1 MPRKGLLVPLAL
13 AAVVALTGAACRQ
26 DMHDT
31 PRVEANE
38 ATDAFEDGRG
48 NRPLVEGTVAR
59 GWLNDDEQLTTG
71 KVDGKLVDEFPF
83 PVTREV
89 LERGQQRFNAF
100 CTPCHGKTGMGNG
113 MIVQRGLKPPPSFH
127 DQRLRAAPAGYY
139 FDVMSNGFGVMQD
152 YRAQVDVP
160 DEPIADWETLKRVAP
175 NPLVPTYGEAIA
187 AALTDAERERLDAH
201 MNALAAAGTPTRCT
215 MATAFLRALR
225 P

>member
-1 MPRKGLLVPLAL
+1 LPRKGLLAPLAL
-13 AAVVALTGAACRQ
+13 MALVATGAACRQ

-48 NRPLVEGTVAR
+48 NRPLVDGTVAR

-71 KVDGKLVDEFPF
+71 KVDGTLVDEFPF

-89 LERGQQRFNAF
+89 LERGQQRFDAF

-152 YRAQVDVP
+152 YRAQVDVK
-160 DEPIADWETLKRVAP
+160 DRW
-175 NPLVPTYGEAIA
+175 AIA
-187 AALTDAERERLDAH
+187 AYI
-201 MNALAAAGTPTRCT
+201 
-215 MATAFLRALR
+215 RALQLSQQATVADV
-225 P
+225 PHDKVADLDKPVDAAPAKPAPSHGSGH

>member
-1 MPRKGLLVPLAL
+1 MPRKGLPAPLAL
-13 AAVVALTGAACRQ
+13 VALVALTGAACRQ

-127 DQRLRAAPAGYY
+127 DQRLRTAPAGYY

-152 YRAQVDVP
+152 YRAQVDVK
-160 DEPIADWETLKRVAP
+160 DRW
-175 NPLVPTYGEAIA
+175 AIA
-187 AALTDAERERLDAH
+187 AYV
-201 MNALAAAGTPTRCT
+201 
-215 MATAFLRALR
+215 RALQLSQR
-225 P
+225 ATLADVPHDKVADLDKPVDAAPAKARASHGSGRLSIE

>member
-1 MPRKGLLVPLAL
+1 MPRKGLLAPVAL
-13 AAVVALTGAACRQ
+13 MALVALTGAACRQ

-152 YRAQVDVP
+152 YRAQVDVK
-160 DEPIADWETLKRVAP
+160 DRW
-175 NPLVPTYGEAIA
+175 AIA
-187 AALTDAERERLDAH
+187 AYI
-201 MNALAAAGTPTRCT
+201 
-215 MATAFLRALR
+215 RALQLSQR
-225 P
+225 ATLADVPHDKVEDLDKPVDDAPAKPAPSHGSGH

>member
-1 MPRKGLLVPLAL
+1 MLRKGLLAPLAL
-13 AAVVALTGAACRQ
+13 VALVALTGAACRQ

-59 GWLNDDEQLTTG
+59 GWLNDDEQLATG

-127 DQRLRAAPAGYY
+127 DERLRALPAGYF

-152 YRAQVDVP
+152 YRAQVDVK
-160 DEPIADWETLKRVAP
+160 DRW
-175 NPLVPTYGEAIA
+175 AIA
-187 AALTDAERERLDAH
+187 SYI
-201 MNALAAAGTPTRCT
+201 
-215 MATAFLRALR
+215 RALQLSQRATVADVPADKVADLDR
-225 P
+225 PVDEAPAKPAPTGH

>member
-1 MPRKGLLVPLAL
+1 MPRKGLSAPLAL
-13 AAVVALTGAACRQ
+13 IALVALTGAACRQ

-152 YRAQVDVP
+152 YRAQVDVK
-160 DEPIADWETLKRVAP
+160 DRW
-175 NPLVPTYGEAIA
+175 AIA
-187 AALTDAERERLDAH
+187 AYI
-201 MNALAAAGTPTRCT
+201 
-215 MATAFLRALR
+215 RALQLSQRATLADVPHDKVADLDKPVDEAPAR
-225 P
+225 PAPSHGSGH